1 MMKDN
6 SSSSSWGGI
15 ENEDA
20 VLKVNTCDQSMR
32 IKSFMFCTMDCVAQ
46 KIGVVKLNVH
56 YSADQNIYLIFFTD

>member
-20 VLKVNTCDQSMR
+20 VLRVNTCDQSMR
-32 IKSFMFCTMDCVAQ
+32 MKAIMFCTMDCVAQ
-46 KIGVVKLNVH
+46 KLKVA
-56 YSADQNIYLIFFTD
+56 S